1 MLKLAHLVNPVK
13 VTKSHELYAAQ
24 PITFAS
30 MLNAKNFTKNIAI
43 EIVLAST
50 QYPEDKEII
59 PDHIRQLSNLNR
71 SVADCNPKV
80 SGRKLPL
87 LKDILNKSKEI
98 ENVDYIIYTNVD
110 IGLMPY
116 FYDAV
121 ANYIK
126 KGNDAI
132 IINKRRLTSNFNRVD
147 QLPEIYAN
155 LGMSHPGFDCF
166 VFKADLL
173 EKLLLDDI
181 CVGVP
186 FSGVSL
192 LHNLVALSENLLIL
206 TDSHLTFHIGMN
218 VLGFKKDAYYQH
230 NKAVFFKNIHPN
242 LKSNYDLKKFP
253 YGTESILKRSLK
265 WVLNPSI
272 FATDY
277 LALSGKS
284 SLQKMKLKLD
294 EMRWRILQR

>member
-1 MLKLAHLVNPVK
+1 MKLLHLVNPVK
-13 VTKSHELYAAQ
+13 VTKRHELFTAQ

-30 MLNAKNFTKNIAI
+30 MLNAKNFTKNTGI
-43 EIVLAST
+43 EIVLACT
-50 QYPEDKEII
+50 QYSEDKEII
-59 PDHIRQLSNLNR
+59 PDYIHQLSNLNR
-71 SVADCNPKV
+71 SVSDGNPKL

-87 LKDILNKSKEI
+87 LKDILTKSKEI

-121 ANYIK
+121 ANYIQ
-126 KGNDAI
+126 KGNDTV
-132 IINKRRLTSNFNRVD
+132 IINKRRLTSEFNQVE

-155 LGMSHPGFDCF
+155 LGKSHPGFDCF

-173 EKLLLDDI
+173 EKLVLDNI

-192 LHNLVALSENLLIL
+192 LHNLVALSENPLIL

-218 VLGFKKDAYYQH
+218 VLGFKKDEYYQH
-230 NKAVFFKNIHPN
+230 NKAAFFKNIQPK
-242 LKSNYDLKKFP
+242 LKSKYDLKKFP

-272 FATDY
+272 FTSDY
-277 LALSGKS
+277 LTLSGKS
-284 SLQKMKLKLD
+284 SIQKMKLKLD
-294 EMRWRILQR
+294 ELRWRILQR

>member
-1 MLKLAHLVNPVK
+1 MKLLHLVNPVK
-13 VTKSHELYAAQ
+13 VTKSNELYTAQ
-24 PITFAS
+24 PITFTS
-30 MLNAKNFTKNIAI
+30 ILNAKDFTKNTAI
-43 EIVLAST
+43 EVVLACT
-50 QYPEDKEII
+50 QYSEDKEII
-59 PDHIRQLSNLNR
+59 PEYLHQLSTLNR
-71 SVADCNPKV
+71 SVSDCNSAL

-87 LKDILNKSKEI
+87 LKDILSKSKEI

-121 ANYIK
+121 ASYIN
-126 KGNDAI
+126 KGNDAV
-132 IINKRRLTSNFNRVD
+132 IINKRRLTSHFNQVQ

-155 LGMSHPGFDCF
+155 LGKSHPGFDCF

-173 EKLLLDDI
+173 EKLVLDNI

-192 LHNLVALSENLLIL
+192 LHNLVALSENPLIL

-218 VLGFKKDAYYQH
+218 VLGFKKDEYYQH
-230 NKAVFFKNIHPN
+230 NKAAFFKNIQPK
-242 LKSNYDLKKFP
+242 LKSKYDLKKFP

-272 FATDY
+272 FTSDY
-277 LALSGKS
+277 LTLSGKS
-284 SLQKMKLKLD
+284 SIQKMKLKLD
-294 EMRWRILQR
+294 ELRWRILQR